1 MKITYTALQTKPMK
15 AAPNVVSIVFKV
27 EGMIICNPGII
38 EGIRTFKGSKLVGW
52 ELRRHRSVD
61 LVGVGP
67 RGAFW
72 PARVGGYICT
82 SKRNSTSKNKLP
94 LLYASVSDQ

>member
-27 EGMIICNPGII
+27 EGMVICNPGII
-38 EGIRTFKGSKLVGW
+38 EGIRIFKGSKLVGW

-61 LVGVGP
+61 LGGCRAK
-67 RGAFW
+67 RGFL
-72 PARVGGYICT
+72 ARTGWRVYMH
-82 SKRNSTSKNKLP
+82 L
-94 LLYASVSDQ
+94 